1 MSATTTAIRDD
12 AGEDIAPEAT
22 NTASENTA
30 PTTDTPAAGIGFGM
44 IALLVAIS
52 VVSGAIGAVA
62 YDRYRTPPPRIMV
75 LDMPA
80 LIEPISTDASL
91 NEYQK
96 RQITEDL
103 GRALDA
109 AMTQEVEVN
118 GNIVLD
124 ASVILR
130 APESSYVKP

>member
-1 MSATTTAIRDD
+1 MSATTAAIH
-12 AGEDIAPEAT
+12 EDTPPEVPAEAT
-22 NTASENTA
+22 AESA
-30 PTTDTPAAGIGFGM
+30 KVARADIGLGM

-52 VVSGAIGAVA
+52 IVSGAIGAVA
-62 YDRYRTPPPRIMV
+62 YDRFRTPPPRIMV

-80 LIEPISTDASL
+80 LVQPIASDPSL

-103 GRALDA
+103 GRALEA
-109 AMTQEVEVN
+109 AMNEEVEVN

-130 APESSYVKP
+130 APESSYVQP

>member
-1 MSATTTAIRDD
+1 MSATTAAIH
-12 AGEDIAPEAT
+12 EDTPPEVSAEAT
-22 NTASENTA
+22 AESA
-30 PTTDTPAAGIGFGM
+30 KVARADIGLGM

-62 YDRYRTPPPRIMV
+62 YDRFRTPPPRIMV

-80 LIEPISTDASL
+80 LVQPIASDPSL

-103 GRALDA
+103 GRALEA
-109 AMTQEVEVN
+109 AMNEEVEVN

-130 APESSYVKP
+130 APESSYVQP

>member
-1 MSATTTAIRDD
+1 MSATTAAIH
-12 AGEDIAPEAT
+12 EDTPPDVPAEAT
-22 NTASENTA
+22 AE
-30 PTTDTPAAGIGFGM
+30 PAKVARADIGLGM

-52 VVSGAIGAVA
+52 IVSGAIGAVV

-80 LIEPISTDASL
+80 LVQPIATDPSL

-103 GRALDA
+103 GRALEA
-109 AMTQEVEVN
+109 AMIEEVEVN

-130 APESSYVKP
+130 APESSYVQP

>member
-1 MSATTTAIRDD
+1 LFS
-12 AGEDIAPEAT
+12 
-22 NTASENTA
+22 
-30 PTTDTPAAGIGFGM
+30 GF
-44 IALLVAIS
+44 LF
-52 VVSGAIGAVA
+52 
-62 YDRYRTPPPRIMV
+62 TPPPRIMV

-80 LIEPISTDASL
+80 LVQPIASDPSL

-103 GRALDA
+103 GRALEA
-109 AMTQEVEVN
+109 AMNEEVEVN

-130 APESSYVKP
+130 APESSYVQP

>member
-1 MSATTTAIRDD
+1 MSATTA
-12 AGEDIAPEAT
+12 ALHEDTPPEVPAEAT
-22 NTASENTA
+22 AESTKVARA
-30 PTTDTPAAGIGFGM
+30 DIGLGM

-62 YDRYRTPPPRIMV
+62 YDRFRTPPPRIMV

-80 LIEPISTDASL
+80 LVQPIASDPSL

-103 GRALDA
+103 GRALEA
-109 AMTQEVEVN
+109 AMNEEVEAK

-130 APESSYVKP
+130 APESSYVQP